1 MNTGVVLTA
10 AHCVRGLGVL
20 VIYIY
25 IYLFYIHFYILYL
38 YVRGLGIDIVAIY
51 MYCVKGPG
59 IVAVYICPIIT
70 TTFIVFSASVSRL
83 LNLSEA
89 EQLVVRCGEWNT
101 QHENEPLAHQV
112 LQLYSL
118 IREDLTKE
126 KSISFGH
133 CPNYLSP
140 PSPPPN
146 SDKL

>member
-25 IYLFYIHFYILYL
+25 IYLFYIHFYLFYL

-51 MYCVKGPG
+51 MYCVKRPG
-59 IVAVYICPIIT
+59 VVAVYICPIIT
-70 TTFIVFSASVSRL
+70 TTFIVISSSVSRL

-112 LQLYSL
+112 LQLYSHIVNPVPRPRYLGCILDSL
-118 IREDLTKE
+118 IT
-126 KSISFGH
+126 
-133 CPNYLSP
+133 
-140 PSPPPN
+140 
-146 SDKL
+146 